1 MFLKGREKRKHVL
14 FILCVCV
21 CVRAH
26 ACVALPVRVQQENML
41 CCLREAVL
49 YLVHYL

>member
-1 MFLKGREKRKHVL
+1 MYYLSS
-14 FILCVCV
+14 VCV
-21 CVRAH
+21 CACVHACVH

>member
-14 FILCVCV
+14 FILCV
-21 CVRAH
+21 R
-26 ACVALPVRVQQENML
+26 ACVALPVRVQLENTM